1 MKKIILLLSFI
12 SAFNLSFVYSQPV
25 NSPYP
30 VIFIHG
36 LNSDDLTWN
45 TTLSQISSSWTMS
58 SDHTLSAVMNARG
71 GDTTNYIQDVIFL
84 IVM

>member
-12 SAFNLSFVYSQPV
+12 SVFNLSFVYSQAV

-45 TTLSQISSSWTMS
+45 TTFKPDQLFM
-58 SDHTLSAVMNARG
+58 DNE
-71 GDTTNYIQDVIFL
+71 F
-84 IVM
+84 